1 MAKYPK
7 KNEASKQYSDLAKG
21 EVVTIEAP
29 APKEEKPVDSLVKR
43 VNDEM
48 DSEYG
53 WIQRGDVFSITKA
66 VLRELVMRRLSNG

>member
-1 MAKYPK
+1 MAKNPK
-7 KNEASKQYSDLAKG
+7 KNEASKQYFDLAKG
-21 EVVTIEAP
+21 EVVTVEAP

-48 DSEYG
+48 DREYG